1 MIQLLE
7 LDKTRTDY
15 IDADIAYYANRYQI
29 IQKQEAVNQL
39 LSKQILGKW

>member
-7 LDKTRTDY
+7 LDRTRTDY
-15 IDADIAYYANRYQI
+15 IEADIEYNANRYQI
-29 IQKQEAVNQL
+29 IQSQEAINFL